1 VTVFYEVELIMNSR
15 PLCNLFDDDF
25 EEILTPNHML
35 YGRKLAITSNKENY
49 ENINESLSKR
59 VKYLNE
65 LLEHFWNRWRYDYL
79 LSLREYKSNIKSTS
93 NTEPK
98 VNDIVLIFNDKQPR
112 QQWKMGRIIELLT
125 SKDNRIRSAKVIIGK
140 TRNIIDRPINRLY
153 PIEYSNETN
162 IEQSIDRRPRRE
174 AALIGELK
182 RKFCN

>member
-1 VTVFYEVELIMNSR
+1 
-15 PLCNLFDDDF
+15 
-25 EEILTPNHML
+25 
-35 YGRKLAITSNKENY
+35 
-49 ENINESLSKR
+49 
-59 VKYLNE
+59 
-65 LLEHFWNRWRYDYL
+65 
-79 LSLREYKSNIKSTS
+79 
-93 NTEPK
+93 
-98 VNDIVLIFNDKQPR
+98 LIFNDKQPR